1 MSLLS
6 MTKTLLKSL
15 FHGPYT
21 GLYPIEKKKK
31 YEYTR
36 GKIDNNISDCIF
48 CGMCER
54 RCPTGAL
61 MVEKAKFSWS
71 IERFKCIQCGYC
83 VEVCPKKCLV
93 MNDQYTAPSSEK
105 ARDEYIDARVP
116 DNKEN
121 N

>member
-21 GLYPIEKKKK
+21 NMYPIKKK
-31 YEYTR
+31 ENFALTR
-36 GKIDNNISDCIF
+36 GKIENNISDCIF

-61 MVEKAKFSWS
+61 KVEKAKFSWS
-71 IERFKCIQCGYC
+71 IERLQCIQCGYC

-93 MNDQYTAPSSEK
+93 MNNQYTAPTSEK
-105 ARDEYIDARVP
+105 SRDEFIDARVP